1 VNAGAVTRSS
11 STGAIAYAWTGKRW
25 VSHAVSAPVGALRFE
40 LGAVSCNSGTACMAV
55 GDDNNSSNLEEIL
68 AEQYS

>member
-1 VNAGAVTRSS
+1 MGSVVRTSSRGAV
-11 STGAIAYAWTGKRW
+11 AYAWTGKRW
-25 VSHAVSAPVGALRFE
+25 VIHQVAVPGGALSLD

-55 GDDNNSSNLEEIL
+55 GDDNDSSNLEEIL